1 MSVKEE
7 ASEVGK
13 VVIWGLIII
22 AIISVLGF
30 AANSAGYLQFKFFAP
45 KIEAVRHETYECG
58 QSHGDGLAREVRQ
71 YMDQYRSAPDDG
83 SRAIL
88 ASRIK
93 QEVDGYT
100 CNDVALPADV
110 INFRQSLN

>member
-7 ASEVGK
+7 ASAVGST
-13 VVIWGLIII
+13 ILWGLIII
-22 AIISVLGF
+22 AVLTVFGF
-30 AANSAGYLQFKFFAP
+30 ALNYGGYLNFKFFAP
-45 KIEAVRHETYECG
+45 KIEAVRHNTYECG
-58 QSHGDGLAREVRQ
+58 QSHVDGLAREVRQ
-71 YMDQYRSAPDDG
+71 YMDQYRTAADDG
-83 SRAIL
+83 SRTIL

-110 INFRQSLN
+110 TSFRQSLN

>member
-13 VVIWGLIII
+13 VVIWGLIIVS
-22 AIISVLGF
+22 IISVLGF

-45 KIEAVRHETYECG
+45 KIEAVRHNTFECG
-58 QSHGDGLAREVRQ
+58 QSHVDGLAREVRQ
-71 YMDQYRSAPDDG
+71 YMDQYRSADAG
-83 SRAIL
+83 GRAVL
-88 ASRIK
+88 ADRIK
-93 QEVDGYT
+93 QEVDSYT

-110 INFRQSLN
+110 TTFRQSLN

>member
-13 VVIWGLIII
+13 VVIWGLIIV
-22 AIISVLGF
+22 AVLTVFGF
-30 AANSAGYLQFKFFAP
+30 ALNYGGYLNFKFFAP
-45 KIEAVRHETYECG
+45 KIEAVRHNTYECG
-58 QSHGDGLAREVRQ
+58 QSHVDGLAREVRQ
-71 YMDQYRSAPDDG
+71 YMDQYRSADPG
-83 SRAIL
+83 SRAVL
-88 ASRIK
+88 ADRIK

-110 INFRQSLN
+110 TNFRQSLN

>member
-13 VVIWGLIII
+13 VVIWGLIIV

-45 KIEAVRHETYECG
+45 KIEAVRHNTYECG
-58 QSHGDGLAREVRQ
+58 QSHVDGLARELHQ
-71 YMDQYRSAPDDG
+71 YMDQYRSASDDS

-88 ASRIK
+88 VERIK
-93 QEVDGYT
+93 HEVESYT
-100 CNDVALPADV
+100 CNDVALPDDIVA
-110 INFRQSLN
+110 FSQSH